1 MADATGAFGRKE
13 QTLER
18 TSAGEKGESLHGLL
32 AELHAHRIQTMD
44 PAVLQVNIDQRRTLV
59 ETADRARFVKPGET
73 VAPFVLEEV
82 GGKKLT
88 LEGLTAGGP
97 AVLIFFR
104 FAGCPAC
111 NITLPY
117 YQRQLY
123 PALKELGAPLV
134 AVSPQAPERLIE
146 IKTRH
151 GLDFQV
157 ATDRDNALGRAFG
170 VLYTFD
176 EASQRLSLSK
186 GAGIGEVTG
195 TGTWE
200 LPMPTVVVIGR
211 DRVVRFADVSPDWL
225 VRTEA
230 GEIIAAVR
238 DALRL
243 DVAAA

>member
-1 MADATGAFGRKE
+1 MAGATGAFGRKE
-13 QTLER
+13 QTMA
-18 TSAGEKGESLHGLL
+18 SEKTESLHGLL
-32 AELHAHRIQTMD
+32 ADLHAHRIQTMD

-59 ETADRARFVKPGET
+59 DTADRGRFVKPGDV

-82 GGKKLT
+82 GGKRLT
-88 LEGLTAGGP
+88 LEGLTADGP

-111 NITLPY
+111 NIALPY
-117 YQRQLY
+117 YQRQLHS
-123 PALKELGAPLV
+123 ALKDLGAPLV
-134 AVSPQAPERLIE
+134 AVSPQVPERLVE
-146 IKTRH
+146 IKARH
-151 GLDFQV
+151 GLEFLV
-157 ATDRDNALGRAFG
+157 ATDRGNALGRAFG

-176 EASQRLSLSK
+176 EASKQLSLSK

-211 DRVVRFADVSPDWL
+211 DRIVRFADVSPDWL

-230 GEIIAAVR
+230 AEIIAAVR
-238 DALRL
+238 DARRL
-243 DVAAA
+243 DAAAA

>member
-1 MADATGAFGRKE
+1 MANE
-13 QTLER
+13 
-18 TSAGEKGESLHGLL
+18 TSESLHKLL
-32 AELHAHRIQTMD
+32 ADLHAHRLVTME
-44 PAVLQVNIDQRRTLV
+44 PALLQVNIDQRRTLV
-59 ETADRARFVKPGET
+59 ETADRARFIKPGDV
-73 VAPFVLEEV
+73 VAPFTLEEV
-82 GGKKLT
+82 GGARLT
-88 LEGLTAGGP
+88 LETLVADGP

-111 NITLPY
+111 NIALPF
-117 YQRQLY
+117 YQRQLQ
-123 PALKELGAPLV
+123 PALKELGATLV
-134 AVSPQAPERLIE
+134 AVSPQVPERLAD

-151 GLDFQV
+151 GLEFLV
-157 ATDRDNALGRAFG
+157 ATDRDNALARRFG

-176 EASQRLSLSK
+176 EASKKLSLSK

-230 GEIIAAVR
+230 SEIIGAVR

-243 DVAAA
+243 DVAA